1 MANEPACRLALC
13 CPECAFGVTRWVG
26 GEEHG
31 ALQERRRCGETAAG
45 LAAPGRVLELG
56 GDLLVRP
63 AGGRGP
69 VPGPPVRVGAGVGR
83 LRQRRVE
90 LLPLGE
96 RRRPV
101 GGRTGK
107 RMPEPD
113 ASAELDQPRLHR
125 GGRRVVVDVEQ
136 LRGPPDHAVWGM
148 DGDCEVGRPTGGNTL
163 VEDVSPFSARTRSTS
178 WSPGGGATTRPWP
191 G

>member
-1 MANEPACRLALC
+1 MAQQQLVEEPIEDQVEQAQRHAQDLARPLDK
-13 CPECAFGVTRWVG
+13 AD
-26 GEEHG
+26 H
-31 ALQERRRCGETAAG
+31 RRSEARAASEPHR
-45 LAAPGRVLELG
+45 A
-56 GDLLVRP
+56 
-63 AGGRGP
+63 
-69 VPGPPVRVGAGVGR
+69 GAGVGR

-125 GGRRVVVDVEQ
+125 AAAAAWSWMSSSSAARQIMLCGGWTATARS
-136 LRGPPDHAVWGM
+136 
-148 DGDCEVGRPTGGNTL
+148 VGRL
-163 VEDVSPFSARTRSTS
+163 AATR
-178 WSPGGGATTRPWP
+178 W
-191 G
+191 